1 MITNGIKGYLK
12 RLLSDYDVGKIT
24 DQSKTSNDNGGLLSG
39 GQKQRVATTH
49 AGTVISLF
57 FDTDQ
62 FLVLDSSGHVSSH
75 VDKKDI
81 DAVRTAALMSP
92 NRDKDQEFEEEV
104 VLNLDDESD
113 VAEKI
118 DTMLATD
125 RSLYRLLF
133 ERCRDI
139 Y

>member
-1 MITNGIKGYLK
+1 MVEW
-12 RLLSDYDVGKIT
+12 LS
-24 DQSKTSNDNGGLLSG
+24 
-39 GQKQRVATTH
+39 
-49 AGTVISLF
+49 
-57 FDTDQ
+57 DTDQ